1 MEQRV
6 NKMTTDKETERE
18 FNIESAK
25 SDEMGWET
33 FRDWP
38 EERLAAL
45 FEERCRKIMPP
56 DQIAAEK
63 AAFRWSKV
71 AKPLGS
77 LGVLEDDITRIAGM
91 TGSAAVKI
99 DKKALVIFCSD
110 NGVVEEG
117 VTQAGQEV
125 TAAVTS
131 NFTRGDSCACLM
143 AEKAGVDVFPVDIG
157 VACEIGE
164 TGEAHPLTDRKIR
177 RGTSNFVREPAMTGR
192 EALLAVLAGIDMVRE
207 LNDKGYQI
215 IATGEMGIGNT
226 TTSSAVASVLLGVDP
241 AEVTGRGAGLSREG
255 LERKILAIRKGISL
269 HRPKPENG
277 LEVLAK
283 VGGFDLAG
291 LAGVFL
297 GGAIYHIPVV
307 IDGFISAAAAAAA
320 AAIQKTAA
328 DYMLAAHVSA
338 EPAGR
343 RMLEF
348 LGKKPAIEA
357 GMCLGEGTGA
367 VALFPLLDMT
377 LAVYEKMCTF
387 SDMEI
392 EEYKPL

>member
-1 MEQRV
+1 
-6 NKMTTDKETERE
+6 MTTVKETVENL
-18 FNIESAK
+18 NIEPAK
-25 SDEMGWET
+25 AEETGWEM
-33 FRDWP
+33 FREWTED
-38 EERLAAL
+38 RLAAL
-45 FEERCRKIMPP
+45 FEERCREIIPT
-56 DQIAAEK
+56 DRIAAEK

-77 LGVLEDDITRIAGM
+77 LGVLEDDIIRIAGM
-91 TGSAAVKI
+91 TGSAAVRI

-125 TAAVTS
+125 TAAVTA

-143 AEKAGVDVFPVDIG
+143 AEKAGADVFPVDIG

-177 RGTSNFVREPAMTGR
+177 RGTSNFVKEPAMTGR
-192 EALLAVLAGIDMVRE
+192 EVLLAVLAGIDMVRN
-207 LNDKGYQI
+207 LKDKGYQI

-226 TTSSAVASVLLGVDP
+226 TTSSAVASVLLGADP
-241 AEVTGRGAGLSREG
+241 AEVTGRGAGLSSEG
-255 LERKILAIRKGISL
+255 LERKILAIRKGLGL
-269 HRPKPENG
+269 HRPDPENG
-277 LEVLAK
+277 LDVLAK

-297 GGAIYHIPVV
+297 GGAIYHIPVI

-320 AAIQKTAA
+320 VAIRRTAA

-343 RMLEF
+343 RMLGF